1 MSVRISIC
9 ENKKLEDMKRL
20 ILLLC
25 LSVVIGAVHA
35 QTGRLDLKLPQGH
48 PRYLTTQEGKKETQ
62 ELIRKAPWAKVASI
76 ADRYMFICQWALKKL
91 ANYGF
96 DAVTGII
103 E

>member
-1 MSVRISIC
+1 
-9 ENKKLEDMKRL
+9 MKRL

-91 ANYGF
+91 VNYGF